1 MAQTKFFYVCT
12 KILLLDTKNLL
23 SLTLLS
29 LIFSLLELYYF
40 SALKATGENDYL
52 SPESILIFSLTAE
65 LFLEKLDYMHGFL
78 IL

>member
-1 MAQTKFFYVCT
+1 MAQTKFFYVRA

-52 SPESILIFSLTAE
+52 SPESILIFFPYCTI
-65 LFLEKLDYMHGFL
+65 FP
-78 IL
+78 